1 MPALLWSW
9 LVLAGPGPVP
19 DGAFNGAPNFP
30 WPTRQSFFPFTFRCR
45 SSPSFQMSNASTLRP
60 VLRSLLAGSLFAG
73 RVQAR
78 IVGKSVPE
86 FRTTADTVVHVG
98 DTLRLGRGTLAT
110 GEFQYVYVPANVF
123 TGSPQVN
130 FSSPLSNLTLRVK
143 DLRFQQSKNDGN
155 KTVAVVKANILNGCV
170 DFDAA
175 ESAGELVPANTRRAA
190 VSAAA
195 VPASAAPVQSTADEL
210 LKLKKR
216 YDQKV
221 LTKA

>member
-1 MPALLWSW
+1 
-9 LVLAGPGPVP
+9 
-19 DGAFNGAPNFP
+19 
-30 WPTRQSFFPFTFRCR
+30 
-45 SSPSFQMSNASTLRP
+45 MSNASTLRP
-60 VLRSLLAGSLFAG
+60 VLSSLLAGSLFASP
-73 RVQAR
+73 VQAR

-86 FRTTADTVVHVG
+86 FRTTAGIVVHVG
-98 DTLRLGRGTLAT
+98 DTLRLGRGTRAT

-195 VPASAAPVQSTADEL
+195 VPASAAPVQSAADEL